1 MTAAVKISCKRNG
14 KIGNCCRFLPVDR
27 KVQRRPWV
35 LPGHLGMG
43 YPNGDKQ
50 QTVGKVTPKL
60 RSERYRVWSRAVSG
74 DVAKRRGS

>member
-1 MTAAVKISCKRNG
+1 
-14 KIGNCCRFLPVDR
+14 
-27 KVQRRPWV
+27 
-35 LPGHLGMG
+35 MG